1 MPEFRNIT
9 GFSELDAKLK
19 ELPQRIGKNVL
30 RGMVAAG
37 AAVLRKEI
45 RARAP
50 RYTGPVSQGHPPPG
64 TLKKAVYQKQIAER
78 SGPTEQVFIVGVRA
92 GKRYQAIKRGAGTIS
107 LDAYYAYWVDR
118 GHVAP
123 GGVLVPANPFFRDSF
138 AVKQDEMIAAMLD
151 YGNERVQREIDQLGF
166 FR

>member
-9 GFSELDAKLK
+9 GFAELDAKLK
-19 ELPQRIGKNVL
+19 ELPPRIGKNVL

-45 RARAP
+45 VARAP
-50 RYTGPVSQGHPPPG
+50 VYT
-64 TLKKAVYQKQIAER
+64 
-78 SGPTEQVFIVGVRA
+78 GPTEQVFYVGVRA
-92 GKRYQAIKRGAGTIS
+92 GKRYQQVKRGAGTIS

-123 GGVLVPANPFFRDSF
+123 GGTFVPANPFFRNSF
-138 AVKQDEMIAAMLD
+138 TLKQDEMIVAMLE

-166 FR
+166 IR

>member
-9 GFSELDAKLK
+9 GFAELDAKLK
-19 ELPQRIGKNVL
+19 ELPPRIGKNVL

-45 RARAP
+45 VARAP
-50 RYTGPVSQGHPPPG
+50 VYTGPVEQGHPPPG

-78 SGPTEQVFIVGVRA
+78 SGPTEQVFYVGVRA
-92 GKRYQAIKRGAGTIS
+92 GKRYQQVKRGAGTIS

-123 GGVLVPANPFFRDSF
+123 GGTFVPANPFFRNSF
-138 AVKQDEMIAAMLD
+138 TLKQDEMIVAMLE

-166 FR
+166 IR